1 MIILAVPLLFVDITT
16 DIYLY
21 FISGLITSMMLCFKF
36 TGLLKSIPESVRNII
51 SIFIFIAVPV
61 VNTIFVAPAS
71 NRNYVVMNLFIISI
85 VCFIL
90 FLIIRNSAV
99 TSVITTLLCFS
110 LYTLNDVLIAIR
122 GNILTLSDFSAFR
135 TALTVA
141 SNYSY
146 EITENVY
153 YSFLTIVLLIFLVQ
167 IGFSAILNIS
177 KTISYQT
184 KIVQIKKIRDDA
196 EKKNKKL
203 KLEIKDF
210 SKTQS
215 LEAIARN
222 NLKMAGEDEVL
233 ILINDSDN
241 TVQEQSQLKKKKKGM
256 FGNDR

>member
-1 MIILAVPLLFVDITT
+1 MDKEKFSKKNKYKKTKS
-16 DIYLY
+16 
-21 FISGLITSMMLCFKF
+21 SGKVTKLDSVRKKAKE
-36 TGLLKSIPESVRNII
+36 KSIKNKAKS
-51 SIFIFIAVPV
+51 
-61 VNTIFVAPAS
+61 
-71 NRNYVVMNLFIISI
+71 
-85 VCFIL
+85 
-90 FLIIRNSAV
+90 
-99 TSVITTLLCFS
+99 
-110 LYTLNDVLIAIR
+110 
-122 GNILTLSDFSAFR
+122 
-135 TALTVA
+135 
-141 SNYSY
+141 
-146 EITENVY
+146 NVY